1 MPRILIAAETA
12 GQFED
17 LARALDAVPDVE
29 ILWAH
34 DGPEALQKAAAE
46 SPDLVVVDE
55 FVGGHSGLEW
65 VRRLMGVDAFVQTA
79 AVSRQPMDA
88 FREVSEGLGIM
99 AQLPPRPGKF
109 EAELLLRTLKQ
120 LTGAT

>member
-1 MPRILIAAETA
+1 MPRILIAAEKT
-12 GQFED
+12 GKFEE

-34 DGPEALQKAAAE
+34 DGPEALDKAAAE

-55 FVGGHSGLEW
+55 FLGGLSGLEW
-65 VRRLMGVDAFVQTA
+65 VRRLMGVNAFIQTA
-79 AVSRQPMDA
+79 TVSPQPMDA
-88 FREVSEGLGIM
+88 FHEASEGLGIM

-120 LTGAT
+120 LSGTI

>member
-1 MPRILIAAETA
+1 MPRILIAAEKT
-12 GQFED
+12 GKFEE

-34 DGPEALQKAAAE
+34 DGPEALDKAAAE

-55 FVGGHSGLEW
+55 FLGGLSGLEW
-65 VRRLMGVDAFVQTA
+65 VRRLMGVNAFIQTA
-79 AVSRQPMDA
+79 TVSPQPMDA
-88 FREVSEGLGIM
+88 FHEASEGLGIM

-109 EAELLLRTLKQ
+109 EAELLLKTLKQ
-120 LTGAT
+120 LTIAT